1 MKKNTFKTITFIVY
15 VIAIIIMAIIV
26 IPLIKNY
33 KNPQDFKAF
42 INSMGPW
49 GFVMMLFVQVAQIIV
64 ALIPG
69 ELVEFVAGTIYGW
82 FGGMIFC
89 LIGIALGQF
98 IIFKA
103 VKLFGKD
110 FVDKAAGSNTLNK
123 FKFLQDEKR
132 LKTVIFL
139 LFFIPGTPK
148 DLITYA
154 VPFTKISLRDFL
166 IITILAR
173 IPSVVSS
180 TYAGDAYAAKDFWT
194 LAIVYGI
201 IIVFS
206 LTGVILYRR
215 WENKQSKKTV
225 DKAL

>member
-1 MKKNTFKTITFIVY
+1 MKKNMIKIISFIVY

-49 GFVMMLFVQVAQIIV
+49 GFLMMLFVQVAQIIV

-82 FGGMIFC
+82 FGGMLFC
-89 LIGIALGQF
+89 LLGIALGQF
-98 IIFKA
+98 IIFKT
-103 VKLFGKD
+103 VKHFGKD
-110 FVDKAAGSNTLNK
+110 FVDKVAGSNTLNK

-132 LKTVIFL
+132 LKTIIFL

-166 IITILAR
+166 ILTILAR

-180 TYAGDAYAAKDFWT
+180 TYAGDAYASKDFWT

-201 IIVFS
+201 IIIFS

-215 WENKQSKKTV
+215 WENKQAKKV
-225 DKAL
+225 LDKPL

>member
-1 MKKNTFKTITFIVY
+1 MKKNTYKIISAFIYIV
-15 VIAIIIMAIIV
+15 AIIIMTIIV
-26 IPLIKNY
+26 FPLIKNY
-33 KNPQDFKAF
+33 KNPEEFKTF
-42 INSMGPW
+42 ITSLGPW
-49 GFVMMLFVQVAQIIV
+49 GFLMMLFIQLAQIIV

-82 FGGMIFC
+82 FGGLLFC
-89 LIGIALGQF
+89 LLGIALGQL

-103 VKLFGKD
+103 VEYLGKD
-110 FVDKAAGSNTLNK
+110 FVDKVAGSDTLNK
-123 FKFLQDEKR
+123 FKFLQNEKKIR
-132 LKTVIFL
+132 TIIFL

-154 VPFTKISLRDFL
+154 VPFTRISLRDFL
-166 IITILAR
+166 VLSLLAR

-201 IIVFS
+201 IIIFS
-206 LTGVILYRR
+206 LTGVTLYRL
-215 WENKQSKKTV
+215 WEKKQDTRKT
-225 DKAL
+225 KAN